1 MVRKSKQEAMKTRQD
16 ILKAAITVFLRKGVA
31 KATVHEIA
39 DEANLTRGAVYW
51 HFDDKDD
58 LVTAVFE
65 EAINVVISVTESVV
79 DNDDTDS
86 LSKLKT
92 FLCGPTRQLF
102 ASQDA
107 KNIITVLMHFC
118 DHGDEAANAYRLM
131 YRAEGFYEQQ
141 LKHLLKAAIDDGH
154 LRSDLDVDTTIFWLI
169 STVHG
174 LVYRWLTP
182 GNPIR
187 FDLEH
192 NLDSIVDSLF
202 IGIQN
207 PKSTVTSINAGGTV
221 SISQS

>member
-1 MVRKSKQEAMKTRQD
+1 MVRKSKQEAMKTRQE
-16 ILKAAITVFLRKGVA
+16 ILKAAITVFLQKGVA

-65 EAINVVISVTESVV
+65 EAINVVIKVTESVV
-79 DNDDTDS
+79 DSDDTDS

-92 FLCGPTRQLF
+92 FLCGPTKQLF
-102 ASQDA
+102 KSEDA

-141 LKHLLKAAIDDGH
+141 LKHLLKAAINDGH
-154 LRSDLDVDTTIFWLI
+154 LRSDIDIDATIFLLI

-187 FDLEH
+187 FDLEK
-192 NLDSIVDSLF
+192 NLASIVDSLF
-202 IGIQN
+202 IGLQN
-207 PKSTVTSINAGGTV
+207 PKSNVTSINVGNAA
-221 SISQS
+221 SSSQS